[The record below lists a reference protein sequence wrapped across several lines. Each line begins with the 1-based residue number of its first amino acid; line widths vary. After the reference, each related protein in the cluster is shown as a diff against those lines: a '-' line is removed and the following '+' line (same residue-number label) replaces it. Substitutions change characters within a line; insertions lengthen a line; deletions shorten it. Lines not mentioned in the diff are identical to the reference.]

1 MALIQMN
8 YLSKTLGMHQ
18 SLNIILPEDD
28 RYFDSSNETKKLKT
42 MLLFYRCLEKE
53 KIILLQGIQWEDM
66 EQLNLH

>member
-28 RYFDSSNETKKLKT
+28 SYFDPSNETKKKQCCYFMDYLAT
-42 MLLFYRCLEKE
+42 LTR
-53 KIILLQGIQWEDM
+53 I
-66 EQLNLH
+66 

>member
-28 RYFDSSNETKKLKT
+28 SYLIHRTRQKT
-42 MLLFYRCLEKE
+42 
-53 KIILLQGIQWEDM
+53 
-66 EQLNLH
+66 